1 MIDLSILPRTES
13 ANIDL
18 LELENV
24 LGIHQVSSPV
34 LQVSSP
40 INLDIL
46 PIQRAHLDLDDSV
59 EFNYMAAIGNSAVL
73 IELRSNARQEIEIVE
88 AAINSRVAAITED
101 EIRAEAARL
110 WRADVVIRKRLLKKD
125 RERA

>member
-1 MIDLSILPRTES
+1 M
-13 ANIDL
+13 
-18 LELENV
+18 
-24 LGIHQVSSPV
+24 GIHQVSSPV